1 MSSLEDTLTG
11 LLPGRVLTPELRTCR
26 DHEHRAALICA
37 LTALTV
43 TTGEYVALGD
53 PFDGDIILPPRLH
66 WGASARGG
74 DAWMTRALRA
84 LSEATTRTTATHG
97 FTRTVLR
104 GPTTSARR
112 PCFRP
117 PGELR
122 RARFCC
128 AGDGEGTDLWIPR
141 RRQDLPPRV
150 EGPAADGGFHPPYAF
165 TEIAQRGV
173 GFEEGNLAG
182 ARFASPFLFFPLRAN
197 QPAVRAPDR
206 VGSVQLP
213 RFIRCDAA

>member
-84 LSEATTRTTATHG
+84 SL
-97 FTRTVLR
+97 
-104 GPTTSARR
+104 
-112 PCFRP
+112 
-117 PGELR
+117 
-122 RARFCC
+122 
-128 AGDGEGTDLWIPR
+128 DK
-141 RRQDLPPRV
+141 
-150 EGPAADGGFHPPYAF
+150 
-165 TEIAQRGV
+165 
-173 GFEEGNLAG
+173 
-182 ARFASPFLFFPLRAN
+182 
-197 QPAVRAPDR
+197 VRA
-206 VGSVQLP
+206 VGSNHANHGHARIHENGAPWSDDVRQTPLLP
-213 RFIRCDAA
+213 TAR